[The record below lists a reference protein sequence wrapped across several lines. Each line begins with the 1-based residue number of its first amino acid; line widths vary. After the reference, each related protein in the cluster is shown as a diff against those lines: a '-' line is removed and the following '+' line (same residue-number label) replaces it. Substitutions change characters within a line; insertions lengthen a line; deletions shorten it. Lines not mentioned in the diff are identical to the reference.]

1 MNLINRKHRRRRD
14 STELKN
20 NRYAVASSN
29 DNGIG
34 DKDSLDCVPGIKY
47 LQGQHGSKGSESLC
61 LARMESFLICILYN
75 ACYRSSVKDCPT
87 IWDYVMGD
95 LSAAIR

>member
-1 MNLINRKHRRRRD
+1 MDGGKIVDSYQSSLNLINRKHRRRRD

-47 LQGQHGSKGSESLC
+47 LQGQHGSKGSESC
-61 LARMESFLICILYN
+61 
-75 ACYRSSVKDCPT
+75 V
-87 IWDYVMGD
+87 
-95 LSAAIR
+95 